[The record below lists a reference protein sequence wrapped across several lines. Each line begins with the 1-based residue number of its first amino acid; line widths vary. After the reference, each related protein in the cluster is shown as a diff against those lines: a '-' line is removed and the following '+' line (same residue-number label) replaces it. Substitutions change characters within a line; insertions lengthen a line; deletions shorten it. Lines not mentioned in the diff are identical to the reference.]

1 MRGGCGRTDQP
12 VSVSLAISSSL
23 SDIPDDYRCPVVDV
37 IEQKRLVEAVFA
49 EYQCVKRLGIRH
61 DMSIHPSYLVALD
74 IELQAIERKD
84 AERREKARKAKQMQ
98 PRRR

>member
-1 MRGGCGRTDQP
+1 MRGRCGTTEQP
-12 VSVSLAISSSL
+12 VPVALAISSSL
-23 SDIPDDYRCPVVDV
+23 SDMPDASRCPVADV
-37 IEQKRLVEAVFA
+37 IEQKPLVEAVFA

-61 DMSIHPSYLVALD
+61 DSSIPPSYLVALD

-98 PRRR
+98 AKRR